1 MLTFT
6 TRNTATASVQD
17 VYLSDDEDSMQLH
30 PLLDTSNKEAVDR
43 ILNDDGSLTSQS
55 PLYTEV
61 KQILL
66 AESTTVPLPI
76 VAAMLALFVWLVFTD
91 TMKDLV
97 ACGGVLFWL
106 LVLSIVPVVG
116 VLMAVVRRQLIHKD
130 VVKQAVRC
138 RQHHMHEST
147 SCV

>member
-138 RQHHMHEST
+138 QQHHMHERT